1 MMMFFWC
8 ALIAVSLAML
18 ALVYRVIKGPTVPDR
33 VVALDA
39 MGIALISII
48 SLLSVVMETE
58 FFLEIILLLS
68 ILAFIGTVALSKFI
82 ERGEIFERDDNN
94 NH

>member
-1 MMMFFWC
+1 MNTFFGI
-8 ALIAVSLAML
+8 ALVIVSLAMV
-18 ALVYRVIKGPTVPDR
+18 ALIYRIVKGPTVSDR

-39 MGIALISII
+39 MGITLIAIVA
-48 SLLSVVMETE
+48 LLSVVVKTE

-82 ERGEIFERDDNN
+82 EKGRIFDRDDNDR
-94 NH
+94 